1 LITVGRDA
9 SCNFVIDS
17 PRVSGSHCQIRFFA
31 DRFEVTDLGSSNGT
45 FVGVERTR
53 VQAPTTVFPGQPLF
67 LGTMEI
73 SPSEVAGRMGLQWP
87 AAAPAAAPSSAG
99 RAVVVG
105 RDPECDFVIDSPK
118 ISGRHCQLRF
128 AGDRVELTDLG
139 SSNGTFV
146 GEERARVQGPV
157 MLFAGQVAFMGSIPL
172 PIDEIARRFG
182 VSWGQASR
190 GAAPTVAEPMPVSP
204 EANRLAAERAAL
216 EQERMQFEQAKL
228 AAAAPPRAAAA
239 PAPASKP
246 KNQVA
251 QIAVLLL
258 LLVGGGVF
266 FFMQQQDGSGGG
278 SSDSA
283 QTPQDSAQPPAEPA
297 AGGDTPVLGGAAAGS
312 TEPSTEAPVVVERG
326 DSCVITW
333 RGRDLVTDDSCAEG
347 APSNLSAI
355 GDANGQSLP
364 FRAGNALFYIFGGRT
379 NGMGNGP
386 AGYDLFV
393 VGVTADDAWATQRF
407 GGEAEISG
415 LSANGDGIT
424 LKLTKPEGAVT
435 CQVKAGSAKCSKPKA
450 PPKPKVLDS
459 QLVTVSG
466 KLKMGSRA
474 NGDKSYVETNSG
486 DTVDIDNPGDCAISD
501 HYEDWADVE
510 LLCEDLA
517 DGTRRCA
524 CKGLHF
530 AD

>member
-1 LITVGRDA
+1 MLITIGRDA

-45 FVGVERTR
+45 FVGAERTR

-87 AAAPAAAPSSAG
+87 AAAPAAAPYSAG

-146 GEERARVQGPV
+146 GEERARLQGPV
-157 MLFAGQVAFMGSIPL
+157 MLFPGQVAFMGSIPL
-172 PIDEIARRFG
+172 PIDEVARRFG
-182 VSWGQASR
+182 LSWGQVAR
-190 GAAPTVAEPMPVSP
+190 GASPTVVEPMPVSP

-228 AAAAPPRAAAA
+228 SAAALPRAAAAA

-266 FFMQQQDGSGGG
+266 FFMQQEDGSGGG
-278 SSDSA
+278 SSDA
-283 QTPQDSAQPPAEPA
+283 AQPPPESA
-297 AGGDTPVLGGAAAGS
+297 AGTPPAAAAGADTPPEPAEPS
-312 TEPSTEAPVVVERG
+312 TTTSTTEPSNEVPVVVERG
-326 DSCVITW
+326 DLCVITW
-333 RGRDLVTDDSCAEG
+333 RGRDLVTDDRCAEG
-347 APSNLSAI
+347 SVSNLHAVDEVGGTRFPVRAGRELFYLFAI
-355 GDANGQSLP
+355 SSNG
-364 FRAGNALFYIFGGRT
+364 AGNACDGNDYSIVAVTPTDAWVTERFGSC
-379 NGMGNGP
+379 
-386 AGYDLFV
+386 AQAA
-393 VGVTADDAWATQRF
+393 GVTVL
-407 GGEAEISG
+407 G
-415 LSANGDGIT
+415 NGIT
-424 LKLTKPEGAVT
+424 L
-435 CQVKAGSAKCSKPKA
+435 
-450 PPKPKVLDS
+450 VLDTP
-459 QLVTVSG
+459 QG
-466 KLKMGSRA
+466 
-474 NGDKSYVETNSG
+474 KSYCTASARG
-486 DTVDIDNPGDCAISD
+486 LMGGCSPRNPGQ
-501 HYEDWADVE
+501 
-510 LLCEDLA
+510 
-517 DGTRRCA
+517 
-524 CKGLHF
+524 
-530 AD
+530 

>member
-45 FVGVERTR
+45 FVGVDRTR

-87 AAAPAAAPSSAG
+87 AAAPASGG
-99 RAVVVG
+99 RGFVVG

-146 GEERARVQGPV
+146 GEERARLQGPV
-157 MLFAGQVAFMGSIPL
+157 MLFPGQVAFMGSIPL
-172 PIDEIARRFG
+172 PIDEVARRFG
-182 VSWGQASR
+182 LAWGQVAR
-190 GAAPTVAEPMPVSP
+190 GASPTVVEPMPVSP

-239 PAPASKP
+239 APAPASKP

-266 FFMQQQDGSGGG
+266 FFMQQEDGSGGG
-278 SSDSA
+278 SSDA
-283 QTPQDSAQPPAEPA
+283 AQPPPESAAGTPPA
-297 AGGDTPVLGGAAAGS
+297 AAAGADTPALGGAAAGS

-333 RGRDLVTDDSCAEG
+333 RGRELVTDDRCAEG
-347 APSNLSAI
+347 APTNLSAV
-355 GDANGQSLP
+355 GEASGRSLP
-364 FRAGNALFYIFGGRT
+364 FRAGDTLFYIFGSRT
-379 NGMGNGP
+379 NGTGNGP
-386 AGYDLFV
+386 DGDDLFV

-459 QLVTVSG
+459 RRLTVSG
-466 KLKMGSRA
+466 KIQGGYHA
-474 NGDKSYVETNSG
+474 NDNKYYVESNSD
-486 DTVDIDNPGDCAISD
+486 DTVNIDDPRDCALSE
-501 HYEDWADVE
+501 HYDKWADVD
-510 LLCEDLA
+510 LFCEDLA
-517 DGTRRCA
+517 DGTTRCA
-524 CKGLHF
+524 CEGLRF
-530 AD
+530 AE

>member
-1 LITVGRDA
+1 MLITIGRDA

-45 FVGVERTR
+45 FVGAERTR

-87 AAAPAAAPSSAG
+87 AAAPASGG

-146 GEERARVQGPV
+146 GNERARVHGPV
-157 MLFAGQVAFMGSIPL
+157 TLFPGQVAFMGSMPL
-172 PIDEIARRFG
+172 PIEEVARRFG
-182 VSWGQASR
+182 LAWGPVSR
-190 GAAPTVAEPMPVSP
+190 GAAPTVAESMPVSP

-216 EQERMQFEQAKL
+216 EQERLQFEQAKL

-251 QIAVLLL
+251 QVAVLLL

-266 FFMQQQDGSGGG
+266 FFLQQQDGSGGG

-283 QTPQDSAQPPAEPA
+283 QTPPETAAATPPAAAAGADTPPERAEPA
-297 AGGDTPVLGGAAAGS
+297 TTTS
-312 TEPSTEAPVVVERG
+312 TTEPSNEVPVVVERG
-326 DSCVITW
+326 DLCVITW
-333 RGRDLVTDDSCAEG
+333 RGRDLVSDDRCAEG
-347 APSNLSAI
+347 SVSNLHAVDEVSGTGFPVRAGTELFYLFAI
-355 GDANGQSLP
+355 SSNG
-364 FRAGNALFYIFGGRT
+364 AGNACDGNDYYIVAVT
-379 NGMGNGP
+379 P
-386 AGYDLFV
+386 A
-393 VGVTADDAWATQRF
+393 DAWVTERF
-407 GGEAEISG
+407 GSCAQATGVNILG
-415 LSANGDGIT
+415 NGIT
-424 LKLTKPEGAVT
+424 LI
-435 CQVKAGSAKCSKPKA
+435 
-450 PPKPKVLDS
+450 LDTP
-459 QLVTVSG
+459 QG
-466 KLKMGSRA
+466 
-474 NGDKSYVETNSG
+474 KSYCNASG
-486 DTVDIDNPGDCAISD
+486 GGLMGGCSPLNPAQ
-501 HYEDWADVE
+501 E
-510 LLCEDLA
+510 
-517 DGTRRCA
+517 
-524 CKGLHF
+524 
-530 AD
+530 

>member
-1 LITVGRDA
+1 MLITIGRDA

-45 FVGVERTR
+45 FVGAERTR

-87 AAAPAAAPSSAG
+87 AAAPASGG
-99 RAVVVG
+99 RAFVVG

-157 MLFAGQVAFMGSIPL
+157 TLFPGQVAFMGSMPL
-172 PIDEIARRFG
+172 PIEEVARRFG
-182 VSWGQASR
+182 LAWGPVSR
-190 GAAPTVAEPMPVSP
+190 GAAPTVAESMPVSP

-216 EQERMQFEQAKL
+216 EQERLQFEQAKL

-239 PAPASKP
+239 PASKP
-246 KNQVA
+246 KNQVV
-251 QIAVLLL
+251 QIAVFLL

-266 FFMQQQDGSGGG
+266 FFLQQQDGSGGG

-283 QTPQDSAQPPAEPA
+283 QTPPETAAATPPAAAAGADTPPEPA
-297 AGGDTPVLGGAAAGS
+297 AAATPTPSA
-312 TEPSTEAPVVVERG
+312 EPSTEAPVVVERG
-326 DSCVITW
+326 DLCVITW
-333 RGRDLVTDDSCAEG
+333 RGRDLVTDDRCAEG
-347 APSNLSAI
+347 SVSNLRAVDEV
-355 GDANGQSLP
+355 GGKRLP
-364 FRAGNALFYIFGGRT
+364 IRADNQLFYMFGMPTYGT
-379 NGMGNGP
+379 GNLCEGSDF
-386 AGYDLFV
+386 YL
-393 VGVTADDAWATQRF
+393 VGVTADDAWVTRRM
-407 GGEAEISG
+407 GECGEATS
-415 LSANGDGIT
+415 LSSKGDAVT
-424 LKLTKPEGAVT
+424 LKLTTPEGAVT
-435 CQVKAGSAKCSKPKA
+435 CKVKARSAQCSKPVA
-450 PPKPKVLDS
+450 PPKPKVLS
-459 QLVTVSG
+459 SRRITVSG
-466 KLKMGSRA
+466 KLHEGFRA
-474 NGDKSYVETNSG
+474 NGDKPFVEPNSG
-486 DTVDIDNPGDCAISD
+486 ESVEIDDTGGCAISS
-501 HYEDWADVE
+501 HYDDWADVD

-517 DGTRRCA
+517 DGTTRCA
-524 CKGLHF
+524 CEGLRF

>member
-1 LITVGRDA
+1 MITVGRDA

-45 FVGVERTR
+45 FVGAERTR

-87 AAAPAAAPSSAG
+87 AAAPASGG
-99 RAVVVG
+99 RAFVVG

-146 GEERARVQGPV
+146 GNDRARVQGPV
-157 MLFAGQVAFMGSIPL
+157 TLFPGQVAFMGSMPL
-172 PIDEIARRFG
+172 PIEEVARRFG
-182 VSWGQASR
+182 LKWGPVSR
-190 GAAPTVAEPMPVSP
+190 GAAPTVAETMPVSP

-216 EQERMQFEQAKL
+216 EQERLQFEQAKL
-228 AAAAPPRAAAA
+228 AAAAPPSAAAA

-246 KNQVA
+246 KNQVV
-251 QIAVLLL
+251 QIAVFLL
-258 LLVGGGVF
+258 LLVGGGVYF
-266 FFMQQQDGSGGG
+266 FLQQQDGSGGG

-283 QTPQDSAQPPAEPA
+283 QTPPDSAQPPAEPA
-297 AGGDTPVLGGAAAGS
+297 AGGDTPALGGAAAGS

-347 APSNLSAI
+347 APTNLSAI
-355 GDANGQSLP
+355 GEASGQSLP
-364 FRAGNALFYIFGGRT
+364 FRAGNTLFYIFGSRT
-379 NGMGNGP
+379 NGIGNGP
-386 AGYDLFV
+386 DGDDLFV

-435 CQVKAGSAKCSKPKA
+435 CQVKAGSADCSNPVA
-450 PPKPKVLDS
+450 PPKPKVLS
-459 QLVTVSG
+459 SRRLTVSG
-466 KLKMGSRA
+466 KIQGGSHA
-474 NGDKSYVETNSG
+474 NDNKYYVESNSG
-486 DTVDIDNPGDCAISD
+486 DTVNIDDPRDCAISENYD
-501 HYEDWADVE
+501 NWAHVD
-510 LLCEDLA
+510 LFCEDLA
-517 DGTRRCA
+517 DGTTLCA
-524 CKGLHF
+524 CEGLSF
-530 AD
+530 GD